1 MHELLLFGQVLATQ
15 HDLVLKILAGIAAMQ
30 PQPLAERHLIFMPTK
45 SPTANTQVGAKQGV
59 QGSQAQAL
67 KSQMH
72 GDVFYLQLV
81 GTLDNGQDGGN
92 QEPKAVNEDTL
103 MSQDFIEAPN
113 DTKGAS
119 FENEAK
125 SRQRDQAVTR
135 QEWSLEFRDLPEV
148 PGRRPV
154 TSRLM
159 ASVPITDGDAI
170 RFVEELGYM

>member
-1 MHELLLFGQVLATQ
+1 MHELLLFGQVSAAQ
-15 HDLVLKILAGIAAMQ
+15 HELVLKILAGVAAMQ

-81 GTLDNGQDGGN
+81 GTLDNDQDGGN
-92 QEPKAVNEDTL
+92 QKSKAVSEDTV
-103 MSQDFIEAPN
+103 MSQGFTGGTNEINGP
-113 DTKGAS
+113 
-119 FENEAK
+119 FLENEAK
-125 SRQRDQAVTR
+125 VRRQDKAVTR

-159 ASVPITDGDAI
+159 ASVQIADGDAI
-170 RFVEELGYM
+170 RFIEELGYM

>member
-1 MHELLLFGQVLATQ
+1 MHELLLFGQVPATQ

-30 PQPLAERHLIFMPTK
+30 PQPLGERHLIFMPTK

-59 QGSQAQAL
+59 QGSQVQAL

-81 GTLDNGQDGGN
+81 GTLDKDRDGGN
-92 QEPKAVNEDTL
+92 PISKAVSEDMV
-103 MSQDFIEAPN
+103 MSQGFTEGTNDMDGPTIEDEVKTRPQE
-113 DTKGAS
+113 KG
-119 FENEAK
+119 
-125 SRQRDQAVTR
+125 VTR

-159 ASVPITDGDAI
+159 ASVQITDGHAI
-170 RFVEELGYM
+170 RFIEDLGYT

>member
-1 MHELLLFGQVLATQ
+1 MHELLLFGQVPATH
-15 HDLVLKILAGIAAMQ
+15 HDLVLKILAGVAAMQ

-45 SPTANTQVGAKQGV
+45 SPKTNTQVGAKQGV

-81 GTLDNGQDGGN
+81 GTLDNDQDRDN
-92 QEPKAVNEDTL
+92 QKPKAVNEDTV
-103 MSQDFIEAPN
+103 MSQGFTEGNN
-113 DTKGAS
+113 DMNS
-119 FENEAK
+119 SSLEDEAK
-125 SRQRDQAVTR
+125 AKRQDMAVTR
-135 QEWSLEFRDLPEV
+135 QDWSLEFRDLPEV

-159 ASVPITDGDAI
+159 ASVQIADGDAI
-170 RFVEELGYM
+170 RFIEELGYM